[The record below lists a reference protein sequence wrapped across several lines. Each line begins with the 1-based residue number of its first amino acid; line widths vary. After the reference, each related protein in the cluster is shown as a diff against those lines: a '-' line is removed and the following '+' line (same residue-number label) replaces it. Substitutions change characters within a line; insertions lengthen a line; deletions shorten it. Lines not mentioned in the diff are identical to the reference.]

1 MDKATFF
8 KKLLWGLNATIN
20 IDGAYKLVPLFGYSS
35 STLKA
40 NKEIDWDKVDTEI
53 KNGNIFLV
61 VLEPE
66 SPDKEGYVGQGI
78 IVIKQED
85 IIEGRY
91 SEQSLT
97 AVSSDSNT
105 SLSADNMKK
114 LLETV
119 DSTYSSD
126 HEILFA
132 FTRPLAKLDFEEEF
146 IGGLNLWH
154 LPE

>member
-20 IDGAYKLVPLFGYSS
+20 IDGEYKLVPLFGYSS
-35 STLKA
+35 STLKE

-78 IVIKQED
+78 IVIKQ
-85 IIEGRY
+85 
-91 SEQSLT
+91 
-97 AVSSDSNT
+97 
-105 SLSADNMKK
+105 
-114 LLETV
+114 
-119 DSTYSSD
+119 
-126 HEILFA
+126 
-132 FTRPLAKLDFEEEF
+132 
-146 IGGLNLWH
+146 
-154 LPE
+154 